1 LDPARWQSHLG
12 RAWALEGLRR
22 PRDAR
27 AEYEKVLAIEP
38 RQEDALYGRALALK
52 TEGELS
58 AALLAFK
65 EYVGLPKA
73 SRLKEAQSL
82 LAVPALAEEK
92 PGVKVVQEADRI
104 VVRKRT
110 VIDFNDVTVE
120 GELTK
125 PEGSY
130 VLDRNRTRF
139 PSLVRLRDNFNPE
152 LQKSADN
159 LQGP

>member
-1 LDPARWQSHLG
+1 
-12 RAWALEGLRR
+12 
-22 PRDAR
+22 
-27 AEYEKVLAIEP
+27 VLKKAI
-38 RQEDALYGRALALK
+38 LI
-52 TEGELS
+52 
-58 AALLAFK
+58 ALLS
-65 EYVGLPKA
+65 LPT
-73 SRLKEAQSL
+73 
-82 LAVPALAEEK
+82 VAEEK
-92 PGVKVVQEADRI
+92 PGVKVIREADKI

-130 VLDRNRTRF
+130 VLNRNRTRF
-139 PSLVRLRDNFNPE
+139 RSLVRLRENFDPE

>member
-1 LDPARWQSHLG
+1 VKKAILI
-12 RAWALEGLRR
+12 ALLS
-22 PRDAR
+22 
-27 AEYEKVLAIEP
+27 
-38 RQEDALYGRALALK
+38 
-52 TEGELS
+52 LS
-58 AALLAFK
+58 AF
-65 EYVGLPKA
+65 
-73 SRLKEAQSL
+73 
-82 LAVPALAEEK
+82 AEEK
-92 PGVKVVQEADRI
+92 QGVKVIREADKI

-130 VLDRNRTRF
+130 VLDRSRTRF
-139 PSLVRLRDNFNPE
+139 RSLVRLRENFNPE

>member
-1 LDPARWQSHLG
+1 ML
-12 RAWALEGLRR
+12 
-22 PRDAR
+22 
-27 AEYEKVLAIEP
+27 KKAI
-38 RQEDALYGRALALK
+38 LI
-52 TEGELS
+52 
-58 AALLAFK
+58 ALLSFPAF
-65 EYVGLPKA
+65 
-73 SRLKEAQSL
+73 
-82 LAVPALAEEK
+82 AEEK
-92 PGVKVVQEADRI
+92 QGVKVIREADKI

-130 VLDRNRTRF
+130 VLDRSRTRF
-139 PSLVRLRDNFNPE
+139 RSLVRLRENFNPE